1 MYGTF
6 KHLVLDHKCSLEN
19 SVESQQQRKGMTE
32 EFNLHCENIQ
42 ISLNR
47 VRGEVV
53 KKGHISIT
61 NVKTIRFDLA
71 CTISL
76 ALNNHFCKHRHRK
89 VSEKFRTVRV

>member
-6 KHLVLDHKCSLEN
+6 KHLVLDHKSSLEN
-19 SVESQQQRKGMTE
+19 SVESQQQRKGMAE

-47 VRGEVV
+47 VSDGQ
-53 KKGHISIT
+53 KGHISIT
-61 NVKTIRFDLA
+61 NVREIRFDLA

-76 ALNNHFCKHRHRK
+76 TLNNHFCKHRHRK